1 MSLMKEYSE
10 KIVAKL
16 SQVCENEESN
26 IKKAALL
33 ITNAILNKKHIY
45 IFGCTHS
52 SILAEEVFYRAGS
65 LAEYEPLFAPGLSV
79 TNTKPVLTSLME
91 RNEQFGR
98 DIVSCSRLEKGDILV
113 IISTSGKNAVPV
125 EVALRAKDL
134 GGRLIVITSIAY
146 REFPSNHSSGK
157 KLLDTEPD
165 VIIDNHVDPG
175 DATMEIAGNLMGPIS
190 TILGAF
196 ILHSISMEIVEELV
210 KKGIEPNVFT
220 SANIPQ
226 GMGKNE
232 KILQNDFFK
241 RILMM
246 P

>member
-1 MSLMKEYSE
+1 VSLMKEYSE

-79 TNTKPVLTSLME
+79 TNAKPVLTSLME

-134 GGRLIVITSIAY
+134 GVRLVVITSM
-146 REFPSNHSSGK
+146 
-157 KLLDTEPD
+157 DTEPD

-175 DATMEIAGNLMGPIS
+175 DATMKIAGNLMGPIS

-196 ILHSISMEIVEELV
+196 ILHSISMEIAEELV
-210 KKGIEPNVFT
+210 KKGLEPNVFT